1 MAIEV
6 RFCPAALIE
15 CGGDAVAHAT
25 VCDGES
31 LRITC
36 CSAVLLDGASRRRTA
51 RSVHTRCVARNAG
64 AGLLSQ
70 VATRV
75 SRRLAIKAEAQGGR
89 KTWQE
94 EEEDEP
100 DVEMQTDDVVV
111 APRKRS
117 RAQLKQE
124 QQVDHPPHVIP
135 H

>member
-1 MAIEV
+1 
-6 RFCPAALIE
+6 
-15 CGGDAVAHAT
+15 
-25 VCDGES
+25 
-31 LRITC
+31 
-36 CSAVLLDGASRRRTA
+36 
-51 RSVHTRCVARNAG
+51 VARNAG

-94 EEEDEP
+94 EGEDEP

-117 RAQLKQE
+117 RAE
-124 QQVDHPPHVIP
+124 QQVDHPPHDQHPPI
-135 H
+135 